1 MLEAIDYMLE
11 GTQNLVIPI
20 QNRRI
25 NNTRKRFIN
34 RQASCSGYT
43 GYECCWLTQEDV
55 VRFLLNSIGAFS
67 PFHAFSI
74 ESLNVIERDIMTI
87 NYNKPASS
95 ALDYFYRA
103 ITEQKSV
110 AVVDVENR
118 LIGEISHSALAKCD
132 ETVASAIMAL
142 SAMDLMTYIECG
154 SPPENLVCLV
164 KTRLEEMNLGSMADM
179 MNEFTRSMSS
189 SSLSSCSSDDESVSS
204 RSRGSSRHNVGIR
217 CEPIV
222 CSRRSSLLAVMVQA
236 LSHRVNCV
244 WVVEEDHTVVGA
256 VTFAGILNVFRSV
269 ASKSEMDDVF

>member
-154 SPPENLVCLV
+154 SPPENLVFLV

-204 RSRGSSRHNVGIR
+204 RSRGSSRHNVGIP

-256 VTFAGILNVFRSV
+256 VTFAGILDVFRSV